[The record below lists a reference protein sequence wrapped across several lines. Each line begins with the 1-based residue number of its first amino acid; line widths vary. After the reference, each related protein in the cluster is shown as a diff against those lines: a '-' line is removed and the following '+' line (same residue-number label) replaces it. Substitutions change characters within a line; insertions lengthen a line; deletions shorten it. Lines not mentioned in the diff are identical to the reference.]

1 MSSLYVFSPV
11 FLMILTR
18 SLSVLVISS
27 RIQFLLHL
35 FLFIVSHFIDFCFIF
50 IISFSLNMLCISL
63 ALFFQFSYLV
73 EIDITEL
80 KLFLLSNI
88 VRKNCFSCLTSKILA
103 LQFLLNHLT
112 SMSFIS
118 LICQIGITVL
128 VWSCSTNFPGKVLKN
143 QIMVICSKLFTTVKG
158 WTGIWYYYMWSFF
171 RALNC
176 LNNIFF

>member
-50 IISFSLNMLCISL
+50 IIIFFSLNMLCISL
-63 ALFFQFSYLV
+63 ALFLQFSYLV

-88 VRKNCFSCLTSKILA
+88 VRKHCFSCLTSKILA

-128 VWSCSTNFPGKVLKN
+128 V
-143 QIMVICSKLFTTVKG
+143 
-158 WTGIWYYYMWSFF
+158 
-171 RALNC
+171 
-176 LNNIFF
+176 